1 MNLISLTF
9 AVFFLLVLVAYRP
22 DHKYLVIA
30 AAGCVF
36 YGWGSPLR
44 VALLFLATGIIYLG
58 GLLMERSETPK
69 QKRAVFALFFAL
81 TVSILNAETEEGSLC
96 PVLCADRI
104 HPGRIQDL
112 KLPRCL
118 SPGGSFL
125 LHLSGCFLS
134 AGRVPGPAPC

>member
-9 AVFFLLVLVAYRP
+9 AVFFLLVLVAYRLVKNP

-81 TVSILNAETEEGSLC
+81 TVSIL
-96 PVLCADRI
+96 
-104 HPGRIQDL
+104 
-112 KLPRCL
+112 
-118 SPGGSFL
+118 
-125 LHLSGCFLS
+125 HLSGCFLS
-134 AGRVPGPAPC
+134 AGRVSGPASC